1 MPDLGVEERNDDDA
15 FLCLSILFLLSFFV
29 VFSLCVFQ
37 FFFSL
42 NSFETGGVGVG
53 VKKGGREYY

>member
-1 MPDLGVEERNDDDA
+1 MMMPFCAYLYFFFTVILCRL
-15 FLCLSILFLLSFFV
+15 FTLCLSI
-29 VFSLCVFQ
+29 
-37 FFFSL
+37 FFSL